1 MRAPK
6 RYAVQIIQCMARS
19 DIYEGR
25 YDFYLGCVLS
35 VWIWS
40 VPRDQEPIYQP
51 DSWRCVRWGTSAI
64 PCSHSKTLNIYWD
77 WYWQSR
83 EMHQLR
89 IKEVDDN
96 EVWFQTLSSGHPEAT
111 CFHRL
116 NGESR
121 KSTKFLPPNFLPQQ
135 NLCFQVPTSATAK
148 TIANSSWI
156 AGFVFCLVSFTL
168 RDVPVC
174 HLYCWH
180 SNSEKGLK
188 YFLTFSF
195 ILS

>member
-1 MRAPK
+1 MWASK
-6 RYAVQIIQCMARS
+6 CYAVEIIQCVARS

-25 YDFYLGCVLS
+25 YDFYLGCVLC

-51 DSWRCVRWGTSAI
+51 DSWRFVRWGTSAI

-121 KSTKFLPPNFLPQQ
+121 KSTNFLPPNFLLLPLPRQS
-135 NLCFQVPTSATAK
+135 PTQLNCR
-148 TIANSSWI
+148 IC
-156 AGFVFCLVSFTL
+156 VCLVSFNS
-168 RDVPVC
+168 RDFPVC
-174 HLYCWH
+174 HLRFWH
-180 SNSEKGLK
+180 SNSERAKFFSH
-188 YFLTFSF
+188 FL
-195 ILS
+195 LHLAVLWLG

>member
-1 MRAPK
+1 MNSVKKHNKCETIEDGFFDQNGCKVTNLNILMWASK
-6 RYAVQIIQCMARS
+6 CYAVQIIQCMARS

-25 YDFYLGCVLS
+25 YDFYLDGVLS

-64 PCSHSKTLNIYWD
+64 PCTHSKTLNIYWD

-96 EVWFQTLSSGHPEAT
+96 EV
-111 CFHRL
+111 
-116 NGESR
+116 
-121 KSTKFLPPNFLPQQ
+121 
-135 NLCFQVPTSATAK
+135 
-148 TIANSSWI
+148 
-156 AGFVFCLVSFTL
+156 
-168 RDVPVC
+168 
-174 HLYCWH
+174 
-180 SNSEKGLK
+180 
-188 YFLTFSF
+188 
-195 ILS
+195 

>member
-1 MRAPK
+1 MFMFKGAFVLFCYTPLYQWILVKCIMWNYWGCFFYQNGFKVTNLNILMRAPK

-19 DIYEGR
+19 DIYEGH

-135 NLCFQVPTSATAK
+135 NLCF
-148 TIANSSWI
+148 
-156 AGFVFCLVSFTL
+156 
-168 RDVPVC
+168 
-174 HLYCWH
+174 
-180 SNSEKGLK
+180 
-188 YFLTFSF
+188 
-195 ILS
+195 